1 MAQLP
6 YNLFSVLGTGTGL
19 GGGDANTSTQDLEQ
33 ALGFARRYDPNAS
46 IGWTPEGNQYVNFNN
61 ALMPQ
66 NALGGHGIEGIAR
79 GVAGSGERLR
89 SPGSVIDDPIFGRV
103 TTPQN
108 LAEKGPSMVDILGP
122 LLVGGFAGLAGGGLG
137 MMGNLVSKAPQLLN
151 SLSPLLGGGG
161 APTMTP
167 QQLFLL
173 QLLAMR
179 NQQSGGG

>member
-1 MAQLP
+1 
-6 YNLFSVLGTGTGL
+6 
-19 GGGDANTSTQDLEQ
+19 
-33 ALGFARRYDPNAS
+33 
-46 IGWTPEGNQYVNFNN
+46 
-61 ALMPQ
+61 
-66 NALGGHGIEGIAR
+66 
-79 GVAGSGERLR
+79 
-89 SPGSVIDDPIFGRV
+89 
-103 TTPQN
+103 
-108 LAEKGPSMVDILGP
+108 MVDILGP